1 MADEKKKFLE
11 ETNSLLKQI
20 GSSDQINTDSK
31 ESLDIGKSVSK
42 FFS

>member
-20 GSSDQINTDSK
+20 GSSDRIDTEVKQSI
-31 ESLDIGKSVSK
+31 DIGKSITK
-42 FFS
+42 FF